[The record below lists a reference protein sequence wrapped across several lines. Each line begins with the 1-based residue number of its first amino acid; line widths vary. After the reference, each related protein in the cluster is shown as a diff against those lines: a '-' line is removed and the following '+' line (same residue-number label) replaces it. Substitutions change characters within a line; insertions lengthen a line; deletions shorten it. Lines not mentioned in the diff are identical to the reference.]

1 MNCVSTCQYTQTRV
15 LKECSFHFTKITAQ
29 CTMRLVLIILEK
41 YFLVMVRHLL
51 V

>member
-1 MNCVSTCQYTQTRV
+1 MDCASLPVIDKMLC
-15 LKECSFHFTKITAQ
+15 TAQ

-41 YFLVMVRHLL
+41 YFLVMARHLL